1 MRVLHKQPSIS
12 KGIAMQLVLKKFN
25 FTDLAS
31 NKVARL
37 MSYVTL
43 AFVTVLMYAVINE
56 SSAITEAQLK
66 LASTGGADKS
76 GTVMNTP
83 VLWVI
88 NFLKG
93 TGGLFATVL
102 AFVVGLYGAIFAK
115 SLMTIMIAVGIGIA
129 AVFGPAILMSIFG
142 AAI

>member
-1 MRVLHKQPSIS
+1 MELAQNKTSFKEFASHKATRI
-12 KGIAMQLVLKKFN
+12 
-25 FTDLAS
+25 
-31 NKVARL
+31 
-37 MSYVTL
+37 MSYITL
-43 AFVTVLMYAVINE
+43 AVFAVIIFSTVNQ
-56 SSAITEAQLK
+56 SSAITEASLK
-66 LASTGGADKS
+66 LASGTGADKS

-102 AFVVGLYGAIFAK
+102 AFVMTLYAAVIAK
-115 SLMTIMIAVGIGIA
+115 SLMGIVIAVGIGIA